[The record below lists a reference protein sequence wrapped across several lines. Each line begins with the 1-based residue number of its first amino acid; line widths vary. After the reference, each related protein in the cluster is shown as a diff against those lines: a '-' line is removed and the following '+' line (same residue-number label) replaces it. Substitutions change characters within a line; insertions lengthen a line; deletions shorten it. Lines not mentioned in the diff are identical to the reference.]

1 MAKSKKTK
9 LSKKSEGEFHYP
21 WYLREWLI
29 SLEVSQADLERMTEL
44 SKATVSALIN
54 GKQQYNQSHIDRI
67 AWELKIRPYELL
79 MPPREA
85 GAIRNII
92 KGNADLDAL
101 RSAVSDEPAALRLW
115 RTK

>member
-1 MAKSKKTK
+1 MAKKTK
-9 LSKKSEGEFHYP
+9 APEGGFHYP
-21 WYLREWLI
+21 WYLREWLV
-29 SLEVSQADLERMTEL
+29 SLEVSQAELERLTEL

-79 MPPREA
+79 LPPREA

-92 KGNADLDAL
+92 KGNADLAAMRNAL
-101 RSAVSDEPAALRLW
+101 GDEPAAYQLW
-115 RTK
+115 RAK